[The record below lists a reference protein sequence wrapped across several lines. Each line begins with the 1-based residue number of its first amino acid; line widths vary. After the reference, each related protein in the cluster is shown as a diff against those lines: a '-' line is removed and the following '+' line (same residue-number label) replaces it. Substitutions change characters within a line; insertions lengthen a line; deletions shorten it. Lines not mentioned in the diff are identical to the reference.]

1 MLNYLPDNLI
11 YNITTYLG
19 YSDVFM
25 CVKYINSEFKFNV
38 FNNIKFNRRQQ
49 SVYYKIILQQLY
61 HKNKYKNYSYSS
73 KTTFEVYCD
82 RLFNY
87 INPNILSKKQKILF
101 INTKNK
107 YLKQLINQ
115 L

>member
-25 CVKYINSEFKFNV
+25 SVKYINSEFKFNV

-61 HKNKYKNYSYSS
+61 HKNKYNNYSFST
-73 KTTFEVYCD
+73 KTTFEIYCD

-87 INPNILSKKQKILF
+87 INPNILSKKH
-101 INTKNK
+101 
-107 YLKQLINQ
+107 
-115 L
+115 